1 MIICDTREKKN
12 EHILE
17 YFIRYNI
24 PHRIMKLDVADYVNA
39 SNCKIAV
46 DRKQNL
52 EELAK
57 NLMNKNDHARFWRE
71 VRRARAAGIKLIVLC
86 EHGKNIRSIKDI
98 ADRHSRFSPVSGRNL
113 MDEIYRVQIAY
124 GVEFMFCEKR
134 QTAKRI
140 LELIGGDDSAKMPNE
155 DLTFQRRDIIGTTY

>member
-12 EHILE
+12 AHILK
-17 YFIRYNI
+17 YFICNNI
-24 PHRIMKLDVADYVNA
+24 PYCIMKLDVADYVNN
-39 SNCKIAV
+39 SNRKIAV

-71 VRRARAAGIKLIVLC
+71 VRRARVAGIKLIVLC
-86 EHGKNIRSIKDI
+86 EHGENIRSIKDI
-98 ADRHSRFSPVSGRNL
+98 AAWHSRFSPVSGRDL
-113 MDEIYRVQIAY
+113 VDEIYRVQISY

-140 LELIGGDDSAKMPNE
+140 LELLGGD
-155 DLTFQRRDIIGTTY
+155 